1 MAYYRDKRTGSLL
14 KQEIS
19 QIIHREIKDP
29 RVTGLITVTD
39 VIVSRD
45 LRNAT
50 VYISILG
57 DKQCHKS
64 SMEGLKSSIGFIKRR
79 LGEVLSL
86 KFIPDIR
93 FKEDYS
99 LQEGSELYRKLNQ
112 LEAGVDLKSETFEAD
127 NKDSEN
133 KNRTNE
139 TEYIDKE

>member
-14 KQEIS
+14 KQEVS

-50 VYISILG
+50 IYVSILG
-57 DKQCHKS
+57 DTQAHKS

-79 LGEVLSL
+79 LGEILSL

-93 FKEDYS
+93 FKEDHS

-112 LEAGVDLKSETFEAD
+112 LEAGLELKAETVESD
-127 NKDSEN
+127 GTGSEN
-133 KNRTNE
+133 KIRKDE